1 MKQNQDITSLV
12 ENLSNHLFWDTD
24 KSSLLNNSSEIF
36 ILERV
41 MEYGNID
48 DWRVIN
54 NFYGKEKLKEL
65 VVHLKN
71 ISDKS
76 FAFLS
81 NYFDIPKEKFR
92 CYTKNQSQR
101 NFWNA

>member
-1 MKQNQDITSLV
+1 MNNQNIINLV
-12 ENLSNHLFWDTD
+12 ENLSGHLFWDTD

-41 MEYGNID
+41 MEYGTIE
-48 DWRVIN
+48 DWRAIN
-54 NFYGKEKLKEL
+54 KFYKKEKLKKL
-65 VVHLKN
+65 VVQLKN

-81 NYFDIPKEKFR
+81 NYFDIPKEKFA

>member
-1 MKQNQDITSLV
+1 MQNKNIINLV

-36 ILERV
+36 VLERV

-48 DWRVIN
+48 DWRAIN
-54 NFYGKEKLKEL
+54 SFYKRKKLKKL
-65 VVHLKN
+65 VVQLKN

-81 NYFDIPKEKFR
+81 NYFDIPKEKFA

>member
-1 MKQNQDITSLV
+1 MNNQNIINLV
-12 ENLSNHLFWDTD
+12 ENLSDHLFWDTD

-41 MEYGNID
+41 MEYGTIE
-48 DWRVIN
+48 DWRAVN
-54 NFYGKEKLKEL
+54 KFYKKEKLKQL
-65 VVHLKN
+65 VVQLKN

-76 FAFLS
+76 FTFLS
-81 NYFDIPKEKFR
+81 NYFDIPKEKFA